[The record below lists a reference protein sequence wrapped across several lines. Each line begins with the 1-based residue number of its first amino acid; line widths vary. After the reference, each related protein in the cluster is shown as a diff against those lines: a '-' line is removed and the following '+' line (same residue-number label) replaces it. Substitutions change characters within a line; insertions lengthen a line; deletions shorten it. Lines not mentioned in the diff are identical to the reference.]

1 MEGLKAST
9 TYKFRIKAFGFSG
22 SKPLYSTYT
31 YINGRTTPMAVTG
44 VCIGGTAKDALR
56 VNWNKVSG
64 ASGYI
69 IEKYENGNWNRVAR
83 IADGNTKTYRVE
95 KLKKNTA
102 YVFRIRA
109 FDFDGN
115 TPLYSDSKYVNGST
129 NR

>member
-1 MEGLKAST
+1 MESSRQYNFRVCGYT
-9 TYKFRIKAFGFSG
+9 TDDGDEVYGSYAYVSG
-22 SKPLYSTYT
+22 ITNPKS
-31 YINGRTTPMAVTG
+31 VTG
-44 VCIGGTAKDALR
+44 VKIGGTAKDALR